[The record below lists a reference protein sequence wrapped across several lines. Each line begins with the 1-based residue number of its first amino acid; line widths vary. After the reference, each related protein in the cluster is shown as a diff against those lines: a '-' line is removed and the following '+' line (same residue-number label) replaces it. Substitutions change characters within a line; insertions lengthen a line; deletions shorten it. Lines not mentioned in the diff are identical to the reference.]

1 MKFFVGVLALAAVC
15 RAVPEADPQLLL
27 GPSPLT
33 TPYAS
38 PFPYAFGNFYNP
50 YFNTLPVAS
59 PVVASKVITPI
70 VPTPN
75 VAGVIPQARPYGPY
89 DCVTAEGCAVRTLK
103 EHGLAKREATAEAD
117 AEATADPEA
126 FYNSYY
132 NPYFN
137 YGFNGLYNGFY
148 GQAYGAYP
156 YGVNSLWNYAAL
168 GRGYA
173 TGFEGY
179 PASTAPLPALPAP
192 VAAPL
197 PARFAAAPV
206 TAPLA
211 APLLAAPAPVLKT
224 VEIPAPEVKTIH
236 VSAPVV
242 NAVPATPLNVFRAA
256 PAPVVHH
263 VAPLPVVRQPVVTP
277 IVEKV
282 KKPVTYTH
290 LGAHPIQPTTVFEE
304 TQAVVGHNIF

>member
-1 MKFFVGVLALAAVC
+1 MG
-15 RAVPEADPQLLL
+15 
-27 GPSPLT
+27 
-33 TPYAS
+33 

-70 VPTPN
+70 VATPN

-89 DCVTAEGCAVRTLK
+89 DCVTAE
-103 EHGLAKREATAEAD
+103 AE

-137 YGFNGLYNGFY
+137 YGFNGFYNGY
-148 GQAYGAYP
+148 YPHSYGAYP

-206 TAPLA
+206 SAPFA
-211 APLLAAPAPVLKT
+211 APLLAAPAPVVKT
-224 VEIPAPEVKTIH
+224 VEIPEPEVKTIH
-236 VSAPVV
+236 ISAPVV
-242 NAVPATPLNVFRAA
+242 NAVPATPFPVFRGAAA
-256 PAPVVHH
+256 PLVHAPVVH
-263 VAPLPVVRQPVVTP
+263 APVVRQPVVTP
-277 IVEKV
+277 IVKKV
-282 KKPVTYTH
+282 SKPVTYTH